1 MTEVIS
7 VLIVLAGLAFLLQV
21 ALDRVKDII
30 PILGGTYSFSIK
42 GVSFSISPMQF
53 ISLACGIGLMF
64 AINQPISLF
73 SALGYEV
80 PDTINHIVNGILV
93 SGGSGYLYDIIERLK
108 NKETKTIETTN
119 NSEN

>member
-7 VLIVLAGLAFLLQV
+7 VLIVLAGLAFLLQI

-30 PILGGTYSFSIK
+30 PVLGGTYSFSVK
-42 GVSFSISPMQF
+42 GVTFSISPMQF

-73 SALGYEV
+73 GALGYEV
-80 PDTINHIVNGILV
+80 PDWINHVVNGIII
-93 SGGSGYLYDIIERLK
+93 SGGAGYCYDLVKRLRS
-108 NKETKTIETTN
+108 KESEASN
-119 NSEN
+119 SSEN

>member
-7 VLIVLAGLAFLLQV
+7 VLIVLAGLAFLLQI

-30 PILGGTYSFSIK
+30 PVLGGTYSFSVK
-42 GVSFSISPMQF
+42 GVTFSISPMQF

-73 SALGYEV
+73 GALGYEV
-80 PDTINHIVNGILV
+80 PDAVNHVVNGIII
-93 SGGSGYLYDIIERLK
+93 SGGAGYIYDIIHKLRDK
-108 NKETKTIETTN
+108 QSSETTEE
-119 NSEN
+119 SE

>member
-7 VLIVLAGLAFLLQV
+7 VLIVLAGLAFLLQI

-30 PILGGTYSFSIK
+30 PVLGGTYSFSVK
-42 GVSFSISPMQF
+42 GVTFSISPMQF

-73 SALGYEV
+73 GALGYEV
-80 PDTINHIVNGILV
+80 PNAVNHVVNGIII
-93 SGGSGYLYDIIERLK
+93 SGGSGYCYDLVKRLRDK
-108 NKETKTIETTN
+108 QSSETTEE
-119 NSEN
+119 SE

>member
-1 MTEVIS
+1 MTEIIS

-30 PILGGTYSFSIK
+30 PILGGTYSFLIK

-93 SGGSGYLYDIIERLK
+93 SGGSGYLYDIIHQIRDK
-108 NKETKTIETTN
+108 QNKMSNEE
-119 NSEN
+119 SE

>member
-7 VLIVLAGLAFLLQV
+7 VLIVLAGLAFLLQI

-30 PILGGTYSFSIK
+30 PVLGGTYSFSIK
-42 GVSFSISPMQF
+42 GVTFSISPMQF

-73 SALGYEV
+73 GALGYEV
-80 PDTINHIVNGILV
+80 PDAVNHVVNGILI
-93 SGGSGYLYDIIERLK
+93 SGGAGYIYDIIHKIEK
-108 NKETKTIETTN
+108 KDEQKEE
-119 NSEN
+119 ELV

>member
-7 VLIVLAGLAFLLQV
+7 VLIVLAGLAFLLQI

-30 PILGGTYSFSIK
+30 PVLGGTYSFSIK
-42 GVSFSISPMQF
+42 SVTFSISPMQF

-73 SALGYEV
+73 GALGYEV
-80 PDTINHIVNGILV
+80 PDWINHVVNGVLV
-93 SGGSGYLYDIIERLK
+93 SGGSGYCYDIIHQLRDK
-108 NKETKTIETTN
+108 KESQESSTTA
-119 NSEN
+119 E